1 MKTIVGLGNPGEEY
15 TRARHNAGRMALEHF
30 AGKNDFPEWDFSKKY
45 ESLVSEPSSAKASA
59 GKGKIK
65 KEGILL
71 LLPETFMNNSGKAV
85 KNLSAKN
92 TIVLHDDI
100 DLPLGKIK
108 ISFGRGSGGHKG
120 VESII
125 RALKSRDF
133 WRIRIGVSPK
143 KKPERKKI
151 PDFLLSPMRKLDFET
166 LKKSFKKISEAL
178 ETMISDSPEKAMNLY
193 N

>member
-1 MKTIVGLGNPGEEY
+1 MEY
-15 TRARHNAGRMALEHF
+15 F
-30 AGKNDFPEWDFSKKY
+30 AKKNDFSEWDFAKKY
-45 ESLVSEPSSAKASA
+45 ESLVS
-59 GKGKIK
+59 GGKIK
-65 KEGILL
+65 KESALL

-85 KNLSAKN
+85 KNVSAKN
-92 TIVLHDDI
+92 IIVLHDDI

-120 VESII
+120 IESIM

-133 WRIRIGVSPK
+133 WRIRIGVSSK
-143 KKPERKKI
+143 RKPEHKKI
-151 PDFLLSPMRKLDFET
+151 PDFLTTPMRKPDFET

-178 ETMISDSPEKAMNLY
+178 ETMITETPEKAMNKF

>member
-15 TRARHNAGRMALEHF
+15 ARTSHNAGRMALERF
-30 AGKNDFPEWDFSKKY
+30 AGKNDFSEWEFSKKY
-45 ESLVSEPSSAKASA
+45 ESLTSE
-59 GKGKIK
+59 GKIK
-65 KEGILL
+65 KEGIRL

-120 VESII
+120 VESVI
-125 RALKSRDF
+125 RALKTKDF

-143 KKPERKKI
+143 KKPEHKKI
-151 PDFLLSPMRKLDFET
+151 PEFLTSPMKKPDFEA

-178 ETMISDSPEKAMNLY
+178 ETMISDSPEKSMNLY